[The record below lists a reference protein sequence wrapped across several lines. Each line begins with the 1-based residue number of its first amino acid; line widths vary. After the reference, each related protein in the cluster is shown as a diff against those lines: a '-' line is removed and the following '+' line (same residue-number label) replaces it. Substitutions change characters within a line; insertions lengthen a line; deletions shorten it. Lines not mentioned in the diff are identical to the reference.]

1 MLARNGAI
9 IMLRSKDR
17 ILTTHTGSLPR
28 PPELIRLY
36 VRRSRG
42 EAVDPAEVAAAG
54 KAALAWV
61 VPKQIE
67 AGIDVGNNGEQQRE
81 SFFLYLRDR
90 LTGLGGSWER
100 TSRADVD
107 RYPVFRKMWNEQHAG
122 KVQVSSFSMLP
133 KAIGAVTYKDDRAIR
148 DECADFRAT
157 LDRTPD
163 AFRESFMT
171 APSPGILASTILNE
185 YYDGQAAYLR
195 ALGAALQVEYE
206 AIVASG
212 FILQIDAPDLA
223 LERHISY
230 KDRPLAD
237 FVAFVESVVATINA
251 ALANVPRDR
260 VRLHVCW
267 GNSESPHDCDVPL
280 QNILPVLQQANV
292 GGLVLPFANPRHGH
306 EFRCFAK
313 TPLADDQILV
323 AGVIDSLTNFV
334 EHPELVADRIE
345 RVAAV
350 VGDPTRVLAGTDCG
364 FDTSAGWGR
373 VAEDVVWAKLASLRE
388 GARIASE
395 RLF

>member
-1 MLARNGAI
+1 MLH
-9 IMLRSKDR
+9 SEKR

-28 PPELIRLY
+28 PPELTRLY

-42 EAVDPAEVAAAG
+42 EAIDPAAIAAAG

-61 VPKQIE
+61 VPKQIA
-67 AGIDVGNNGEQQRE
+67 AGIDIGNNGEQQRE

-100 TSRADVD
+100 ASRADVE
-107 RYPVFRKMWNEQHAG
+107 RYPVFKKMWNEQHAARA
-122 KVQVSSFSMLP
+122 QVSSFSLLP
-133 KAIGAVTYKDDRAIR
+133 KAVGAVTYKDDRAIR
-148 DECADFRAT
+148 DECADFRAV
-157 LDRTPD
+157 LAATPD
-163 AFRESFMT
+163 AFREPFMT
-171 APSPGILASTILNE
+171 APSPGILASTIFNE
-185 YYDGQAAYLR
+185 YYHTQSAYLR
-195 ALGAALQVEYE
+195 ALGAALRVEYE
-206 AIVASG
+206 AIVAAG
-212 FILQIDAPDLA
+212 FLLQIDAPDLA

-230 KDRPLAD
+230 KDRPLED
-237 FVAFVESVVATINA
+237 FIAFVESVVATINA
-251 ALANVPRDR
+251 ALANIPRER

-280 QNILPVLQQANV
+280 RDILPALLKANV

-306 EFRCFAK
+306 EFRCFAE

-323 AGVIDSLTNFV
+323 AGVIDPLTNFV

-345 RVAAV
+345 RVAAA
-350 VGDPTRVLAGTDCG
+350 VGDPTRVVAGTDCG

-373 VAEDVVWAKLASLRE
+373 VAEDVVWAKLKSLRD